1 MAALRQEGPILR
13 IETDC
18 YHAAVRAEGYTS
30 GVMAGSFVDK
40 RTGARDVG
48 FGLVILDFLL
58 EPGTEDP
65 ATPPELRYHVGD
77 LYHGNI
83 RKRYVELPQI
93 CTQAKKLP
101 FQIVEGKGFVA
112 VKQWFTWSVARPP
125 YRPGSLWEQWL
136 VFPDGARW
144 FLAYDKVTSANDV
157 DCLVVRMDMPG
168 PITHQLGRVT
178 PTLAARRN
186 VTDALVRGQRRPCA
200 PCGDTFSEVY
210 LSYQERFCAT
220 LAQKRRCIP
229 SEAFFE
235 DFPPDARNLYQRNNA
250 SIPQR
255 FIRGCQLRSG
265 PWLAGMSLDPSCVYE
280 AWCHQRGYICMI
292 QEIGGFPVKAGE
304 SFGAVHLVG
313 YFDDIAEMER
323 AFDSH
328 RGAKS
333 IRVKQNQW
341 SLT

>member
-40 RTGARDVG
+40 RTGAHDVG
-48 FGLVILDFLL
+48 FGLVILDFLM
-58 EPGTEDP
+58 EPGAEDP

-83 RKRYVELPQI
+83 PKRYVALPQI
-93 CTQAKKLP
+93 CTQARKLP
-101 FQIVEGKGFVA
+101 FEIIAGKGFVA
-112 VKQWFTWSVARPP
+112 VKQWFTWTVARPP
-125 YRPGSLWEQWL
+125 YKPGSVWEQWL

-157 DCLVVRMDMPG
+157 DCLFLRMDMPG
-168 PITHQLGRVT
+168 HIKHQR
-178 PTLAARRN
+178 
-186 VTDALVRGQRRPCA
+186 
-200 PCGDTFSEVY
+200 GDTFSEVY
-210 LSYQERFCAT
+210 LSYQGR
-220 LAQKRRCIP
+220 LPAQ
-229 SEAFFE
+229 AFFE
-235 DFPPDARNLYQRNNA
+235 DFPPDARYLYQRNNA
-250 SIPQR
+250 RIPQR
-255 FIRGCQLRSG
+255 LIRGCQLRNG
-265 PWLAGMSLDPSCVYE
+265 VWLAGMSLDPASVYE

-313 YFDDIAEMER
+313 YFGSISEMER
-323 AFDSH
+323 VFDAH
-328 RGAKS
+328 KGAKALHVEPS
-333 IRVKQNQW
+333 GW
-341 SLT
+341 HTL